1 MPPTVRTDLRKPEPG
16 SEDRRLFEL
25 NMIKLNDMLP
35 AMMLTVDE
43 RLTLEDL
50 VRSYFGKEPPPQLPW
65 TRKDK
70 AARRTNK
77 QKGTSQH
84 VIKEEKQ

>member
-1 MPPTVRTDLRKPEPG
+1 MIGNRTDLRKPEPG

-35 AMMLTVDE
+35 GMMLTVDE

-50 VRSYFGKEPPPQLPW
+50 VRAYFGKEPPPPLPW
-65 TRKDK
+65 VRKDK
-70 AARRTNK
+70 LARRVTK
-77 QKGTSQH
+77 REGTSQH
-84 VIKEEKQ
+84 VIKEDKQ